1 MSRVTNV
8 DEKEHWHQA
17 IGMIE
22 PDHDAPPPRRR
33 SLPWIGVGVVL
44 FVGALLVAQHGTDVE
59 DELYSAGFL
68 VGSFVLLV
76 PAFYALVIRGL
87 GVPSQRK
94 TPNSGAIDDL
104 LGPPSS

>member
-1 MSRVTNV
+1 MN
-8 DEKEHWHQA
+8 EKEPWHQA
-17 IGMIE
+17 VGMTE
-22 PDHDAPPPRRR
+22 TGNDALPPRKR
-33 SLPWIGVGVVL
+33 SLPWIAVGVVL
-44 FVGALLVAQHGTDVE
+44 FAGALLVAQHGIDVE

-68 VGSFVLLV
+68 IGAFVLLV